1 MAFDNKIVNNIRD
14 LAQKGNFALAKSTLV
29 KELKKNPQASE
40 LAAMKAYV
48 QAKEGLRSQALATAA
63 AITNFSSLRTVCI
76 LQETYDVCGEIGE
89 MGVMFDRAF
98 KTWSSSPST
107 VQLAVESQEVWYET
121 MLENGNIR
129 GLLQVFLVR
138 QKLLGDRHSMLKTAF
153 MYYMAVTNARE
164 TLSASESKLF
174 PMLALKLVEKSEPL
188 QNPQEY
194 YLKGLV
200 LSIQT
205 NPDPFLAFLFDSDTK
220 QKCTLLEMSIMRL
233 EACKKNER
241 YQLLYDDCKEYLTGV
256 MDNYVHWTA
265 LIEAARKLDKVDEA
279 REFIKSYQSG
289 RNTKLALVALDNTC
303 EAKERYFRE
312 MSSKKC
318 AYGDLKEY
326 LDVQESWVQDLKLDP
341 SAKPKS
347 LDQMIS
353 MVNIAKIKIT
363 EISVNDLVK
372 LYMNTTHLLKG
383 KDPKDYHAG
392 DDYILLAVAKLLSSD
407 TTVTESSILKCIIL
421 LELVAKNDSH
431 QFYVRLWLVALY
443 QQLGAYTNSLGHYN
457 TLSIKNVQYESMGH
471 FILSR
476 SGSLYPEK
484 INAFKDAESVY
495 EEAGELFMV
504 LITSFEESAYTKIEG
519 VLELQK
525 KLIRSLS
532 KRILELEKNRV
543 DRFSASNPSASVG
556 LDVEFDVNDVCDN
569 RDSKIMVNTLPDT
582 YNTVF
587 QQLNGPSNLCPQ
599 WIELELAREALLRYG
614 IFNVNDKDT
623 FDLLTQKAAH
633 LEKLL
638 KTHAQFVTPAEEWSY
653 YMHLILVKI
662 LVNKESTTLYQE
674 ACDFLQNGLENLGS
688 LTNWKEIHSG
698 FIVLQTAQVVKGLC
712 DRLKAAKQFKVNSKG
727 IDQLLKHVKTIT
739 DQVAAKALAS
749 KNQRMQLFNTRVHE
763 LKPWV
768 ESLDISISLVEDVV
782 DGIGASLD
790 QTLTLLRKSRS

>member
-14 LAQKGNFALAKSTLV
+14 LAQKGNYALAKSTLA

-40 LAAMKAYV
+40 LMAIKAYL
-48 QAKEGLRSQALATAA
+48 QAKQGLRSQALATAA
-63 AITNFSSLRTVCI
+63 AITNISSLKTVCI
-76 LQETYDVCGEIGE
+76 LQETYDVCSEIAE
-89 MGVMFDRAF
+89 MGAMFDRAF
-98 KTWSSSPST
+98 KNWSSSPAT
-107 VQLAVESQEVWYET
+107 VQLAVESQDVWYES

-164 TLSASESKLF
+164 TLSVSEAKLF

-188 QNPQEY
+188 ENAQEY

-200 LSIQT
+200 LSIQA
-205 NPDPFLAFLFDSDTK
+205 NSESFLTFLFDSETK

-233 EACKKNER
+233 NACKKHEK
-241 YQLLYDDCKEYLTGV
+241 YDLLYEDCKEYLTSV

-265 LIEAARKLDKVDEA
+265 LIEAARKLDRVDEA

-289 RNTKLALVALDNTC
+289 RNTKLALVALDNTP
-303 EAKERYFRE
+303 EAKEQYFKS
-312 MSSKKC
+312 MCSKKC

-326 LDVQESWVQDLKLDP
+326 LDLNDSWVQRLKVDP
-341 SAKPKS
+341 NATPKS
-347 LDQMIS
+347 LDEMIS
-353 MVNIAKIKIT
+353 MVNIAKIKIA
-363 EISVNDLVK
+363 EIPVDDLVK
-372 LYMNTTHLLKG
+372 LYLNTTHLLKN

-392 DDYILLAVAKLLSSD
+392 DDYILLAVAKLLSCD
-407 TTVTESSILKCIIL
+407 TAVAETNIFKSIIL
-421 LELVAKNDSH
+421 LEMVAKNDTH

-471 FILSR
+471 FILTR

-484 INAFKDAESVY
+484 INAFKDAESIY

-525 KLIRSLS
+525 KLSRSFS
-532 KRILELEKNRV
+532 KRILELEKCRV
-543 DRFSASNPSASVG
+543 ERFNASNPSASVG
-556 LDVEFDVNDVCDN
+556 LDVEFDVKELCDN
-569 RDSKIMVNTLPDT
+569 RDSNIMVNTLPDA
-582 YNTVF
+582 YKTVF
-587 QQLNGPSNLCPQ
+587 QQLNGPTNVSFQ

-614 IFNVNDKDT
+614 LFNVNDRDT
-623 FDLLTQKAAH
+623 FDLLTQKASQV
-633 LEKLL
+633 EELL
-638 KTHAQFVTPAEEWSY
+638 KTHSEFITTAEKWSY
-653 YMHLILVKI
+653 NLHLALVKI
-662 LVNKESTTLYQE
+662 LANKESITPYQE
-674 ACDFLQNGLENLGS
+674 ASNLLHRGLETLGDLS
-688 LTNWKEIHSG
+688 GWKEIHSS
-698 FIVLQTAQVVKGLC
+698 FIVLQTVQAVKGLC
-712 DRLKAAKQFKVNSKG
+712 DRLKAAKQYKVNSKG
-727 IDQLLKHVKTIT
+727 IDQLLKDGRAMTEQI
-739 DQVAAKALAS
+739 AAKALTL
-749 KNQRMQLFNTRVHE
+749 KNRRMQLYSERVQD
-763 LKPWV
+763 LRPWA
-768 ESLDISISLVEDVV
+768 ESVNLSVSLVEDVV